1 MGLRLLFFGDQLLGF
16 ICKDFLEVHAAA
28 VINLNI
34 ILQDLDLR
42 SLPMK
47 RALHFLKLRFDLLQV
62 GHWIS
67 NSWFRNW
74 KLRLNMEKRSA
85 DLRNWR

>member
-1 MGLRLLFFGDQLLGF
+1 MGLRLLFLADQFLGF
-16 ICKDFLEVHAAA
+16 VCKDFLEVHAAA
-28 VINLNI
+28 MINLNG

-42 SLPMK
+42 GLPMK

-74 KLRLNMEKRSA
+74 KLRLNTESSSG